1 MHIVF
6 ISLPL
11 RGHLDWGGMVDTA
24 AALAARGHAVAWAS
38 GAAVGPAITA
48 AGVDYIELAATG
60 WQALPPLSD
69 DLPAARRFALRQQRS
84 LDAWLSPVAV
94 LPAVQEI
101 ESVIAAW
108 RPDALV
114 VEPYAVAGALAA
126 ERAGLPLVVCGRPA
140 LLDGAVAH
148 NPAGRRVAELCRL
161 AGVPGDYWDL
171 ATGQVRSP
179 LLHVDFFSRRWYADL
194 LAIAPQTRF
203 VGSRPAPSTVPLDP
217 PTILVTLGSLFNQ
230 DPAFFR
236 IAAEAV
242 LLEGGQPL
250 VVTGANGGAPPG
262 LPGGVEVRAWV
273 DFEQTL
279 PRLAGIIHHGGV
291 GTTHAALRH
300 GLPQVA
306 VPHAGDQQPQA
317 GRITQ
322 AGVGYGVAPANFT
335 PPAARWLARQL
346 LENDGLLQAAAGWQT
361 ELAALGAVEA
371 AAKSIEQVVERR
383 TNLPDRFNVGMN

>member
-1 MHIVF
+1 VARLLF

-24 AALAARGHAVAWAS
+24 AALAARGHTVAWAS
-38 GAAVGPAITA
+38 GAAVQPVVVA
-48 AGVDYIELAATG
+48 AGVEFIELQATG
-60 WQALPPLSD
+60 WQTLPPLPD
-69 DLPAARRFALRQQRS
+69 HQPATERAALRQQRA

-94 LPAVQEI
+94 LPAVHELERI
-101 ESVIAAW
+101 IAGW

-126 ERAGLPLVVCGRPA
+126 ERARLPLVVCGRPA
-140 LLDGAVAH
+140 LPDRAAAA
-148 NPAGRRVAELCRL
+148 NPAGQRANELCRL
-161 AGVPGDYWDL
+161 AGIPGDYWDL

-179 LLHVDFFSRRWYADL
+179 LLHIDFFTRRWYADL
-194 LAIAPQTRF
+194 PTIAPQTCF
-203 VGSRPAPSTVPLDP
+203 VGSGFALPLAADPLDP
-217 PTILVTLGSLFNQ
+217 PTVLVTLGSLFNQ

-242 LLEGGQPL
+242 LLESGQPL
-250 VVTGANGGAPPG
+250 IVTGGSGDTLSD
-262 LPGGVEVRAWV
+262 LPAGVEVHSWL
-273 DFEQTL
+273 DFGQTL

-291 GTTHAALRH
+291 GTTHAALRC
-300 GLPQVA
+300 GLPQAA

-335 PPAARWLARQL
+335 LPAARWLARQL
-346 LENDGLLQAAAGWQT
+346 LENGTLRQAAAAWQA
-361 ELAALGAVEA
+361 ELAALGGVKAAVHQ
-371 AAKSIEQVVERR
+371 IECELG
-383 TNLPDRFNVGMN
+383 TP

>member
-1 MHIVF
+1 MARLLF

-11 RGHLDWGGMVDTA
+11 RGHLDWGGMLDTA

-38 GAAVGPAITA
+38 RPAVGPAIA
-48 AGVDYIELAATG
+48 AADVDFIELAATG
-60 WQALPPLSD
+60 WQVLPPLLD
-69 DLPAARRFALRQQRS
+69 DLPAAQRAALRQKRA

-94 LPAVQEI
+94 LPAVHELECI
-101 ESVIAAW
+101 IAGW
-108 RPDALV
+108 RPDALI
-114 VEPYAVAGALAA
+114 VEPYAVAGALVA

-140 LLDGAVAH
+140 LPDGAASA
-148 NPAGRRVAELCRL
+148 NPAGQRASELCRL
-161 AGVPGDYWDL
+161 AGVAGDYWDL

-179 LLHVDFFSRRWYADL
+179 LLHIDFFTRRWYADL
-194 LAIAPQTRF
+194 PQIAPQTHF
-203 VGSRPAPSTVPLDP
+203 VGAAPLPPAPASFDP
-217 PTILVTLGSLFNQ
+217 PTVLITLGSLFNQ

-250 VVTGANGGAPPG
+250 VVTGASGNPPPG
-262 LPGGVEVRAWV
+262 LPAGVEVHAWV
-273 DFEQTL
+273 DFGQTL

-291 GTTHAALRH
+291 GTTHAALRA

-322 AGVGYGVAPANFT
+322 AGVGYGVQPANFT
-335 PPAARWLARQL
+335 LPAARWLARQL
-346 LENDGLLQAAAGWQT
+346 LENTVLRQAAAAWQA
-361 ELAALGAVEA
+361 ELAALGGIEVA
-371 AAKSIEQVVERR
+371 AQRIERELENR
-383 TNLPDRFNVGMN
+383 

>member
-1 MHIVF
+1 M
-6 ISLPL
+6 
-11 RGHLDWGGMVDTA
+11 
-24 AALAARGHAVAWAS
+24 
-38 GAAVGPAITA
+38 
-48 AGVDYIELAATG
+48 
-60 WQALPPLSD
+60 
-69 DLPAARRFALRQQRS
+69 
-84 LDAWLSPVAV
+84 
-94 LPAVQEI
+94 
-101 ESVIAAW
+101 
-108 RPDALV
+108 
-114 VEPYAVAGALAA
+114 AGALAA

-140 LLDGAVAH
+140 LPDGAGAA
-148 NPAGRRVAELCRL
+148 NPAGQRAGELCRL
-161 AGVPGDYWDL
+161 ADVPGDYWDL

-179 LLHVDFFSRRWYADL
+179 LLHIDFFSRRWYADL
-194 LAIAPQTRF
+194 PAIAPQTRF
-203 VGSRPAPSTVPLDP
+203 VGSQPAPAAEGLDP

-250 VVTGANGGAPPG
+250 LVTGAAGDPPPG
-262 LPGGVEVRAWV
+262 LPAGVEVQPWV

-322 AGVGYGVAPANFT
+322 AGVGYGVQPANFT
-335 PPAARWLARQL
+335 LPAARWLAQQL
-346 LENDGLLQAAAGWQT
+346 LENDGLRQAAAMWQA
-361 ELAALGAVEA
+361 ELAALGGVEA
-371 AAKSIEQVVERR
+371 AAQHIERELETR
-383 TNLPDRFNVGMN
+383 